1 MSEATA
7 QATPLSI
14 ANAVENLLAAEAP
27 VEETPE
33 QLEVVAETEE
43 VEVEA
48 TEESEDSE
56 EILQADDAEEDESEE
71 IEDDE
76 EAVEAVEEEPVEKTY
91 RVRVGEDEIDLTL
104 DELQSGYM
112 RQSDYTR
119 KTQQVAE
126 GRKQAQAEL
135 QALAA
140 ERQTYADQL
149 AAVEAA
155 LQQSEPSQE
164 FWDSLNAE
172 DPIEYSRQR
181 EAYRDRKDAMV
192 QVQAEKERVH
202 QEQLATLQSQQQ
214 EHLKQEGQKLLQAI
228 PEWQNPDIATK
239 EKNAVFTYAQRH
251 LGYTAD
257 EISRAGDH
265 RAITAIRKAYLY
277 DELMKQKPAAAKK
290 AKKAPKMVKGGQ
302 PTSKRQISAKRKKQ
316 QLQNIGKQ
324 KGGKAMD
331 AAIEYMLNQ

>member
-14 ANAVENLLAAEAP
+14 ASAVDNLLAAEAP

-33 QLEVVAETEE
+33 QPEVVAETEE
-43 VEVEA
+43 EVEVEA
-48 TEESEDSE
+48 AEETEEAED
-56 EILQADDAEEDESEE
+56 ILQADEAEEDETEE
-71 IEDDE
+71 AEEDE
-76 EAVEAVEEEPVEKTY
+76 EVVEAVEPQTY
-91 RVRVGEDEIDLTL
+91 RVRVGDDEVDLTL

-119 KTQQVAE
+119 KTQHVAE
-126 GRKQAQAEL
+126 GRKQAEAEL

-140 ERQTYADQL
+140 ERQSYADQL

-164 FWDSLNAE
+164 FWDNLNAE
-172 DPIEYSRQR
+172 DPLEYVRQR
-181 EAYRDRKDAMV
+181 EAYRDRKEAMA
-192 QVQAEKERVH
+192 QVQTEKERVH
-202 QEQLATLQSQQQ
+202 QEQMATLQAQAQ
-214 EHLKQEGQKLLQAI
+214 ERLKQEGQKLLQAI
-228 PEWQNPDIATK
+228 PEWRDPDIAQK
-239 EKNAVFTYAQRH
+239 EKTAVYTYAQRH

-257 EISRAGDH
+257 ELQAAGDH
-265 RAITAIRKAYLY
+265 RAINALRKAYLY
-277 DELMKQKPAAAKK
+277 DELMKQKPAATKK

-302 PTSKRQISAKRKKQ
+302 PTTKRETSAKKRQQ
-316 QLQNIGKQ
+316 QLHNIGKQ

-331 AAIEYMLNQ
+331 AAVDYLLNQ

>member
-7 QATPLSI
+7 QATPLSV
-14 ANAVENLLAAEAP
+14 ASAVENLLAAEAP
-27 VEETPE
+27 VEDTPT
-33 QLEVVAETEE
+33 QPEVVAETDEE

-48 TEESEDSE
+48 EPESEESED
-56 EILQADDAEEDESEE
+56 ILEADDAEE

-91 RVRVGEDEIDLTL
+91 RVRVGEDEVDLTL

-119 KTQQVAE
+119 KTQQVAD

-135 QALAA
+135 QALGAQ
-140 ERQTYADQL
+140 RQNYVQQL

-155 LQQSEPSQE
+155 LTSAEPTQE
-164 FWDSLNAE
+164 YWDALKDE
-172 DPIEYSRQR
+172 DPIEFMTQR
-181 EAYRDRKDAMV
+181 EATRDRKDAMA
-192 QVQAEKERVH
+192 QVKEEQERVN
-202 QEQLATLQSQQQ
+202 QEQVASLQSQMK
-214 EHLKQEGQKLLQAI
+214 EHLEQEGQKLLQVI
-228 PEWQNPDIATK
+228 PEWRNPDTAQK
-239 EKNAVFTYAQRH
+239 EKNAIYTYAQRH

-257 EISRAGDH
+257 ELSHTGDH
-265 RAITAIRKAYLY
+265 RAINTIRKAYLY

-302 PTSKRQISAKRKKQ
+302 PTSKRQLSAKRKRQ
-316 QLQNIGKQ
+316 QLQNIGKR
-324 KGGKAMD
+324 KGGKAID
-331 AAIEYMLNQ
+331 AAVEYLLNQ

>member
-14 ANAVENLLAAEAP
+14 ASAVDNLLAAEAP

-33 QLEVVAETEE
+33 QPEVVAETEE
-43 VEVEA
+43 EVEVEA
-48 TEESEDSE
+48 AEETEEAED
-56 EILQADDAEEDESEE
+56 ILQADEAEEDETEE
-71 IEDDE
+71 AEEDE
-76 EAVEAVEEEPVEKTY
+76 EVVEAVEPQTY
-91 RVRVGEDEIDLTL
+91 RVRVGDDEVDLTL

-126 GRKQAQAEL
+126 GRKQADAEL

-140 ERQTYADQL
+140 ERQSYADQL

-164 FWDSLNAE
+164 FWDNLNAE
-172 DPIEYSRQR
+172 DPLEYVRQR
-181 EAYRDRKDAMV
+181 EAYRDRKEAMA
-192 QVQAEKERVH
+192 QVQTEKERVH
-202 QEQLATLQSQQQ
+202 QEQMATLQAQAQ
-214 EHLKQEGQKLLQAI
+214 ERLKQEGQKLLQAI
-228 PEWQNPDIATK
+228 PEWRDPDIAQK
-239 EKNAVFTYAQRH
+239 EKTAVYTYAQRH

-257 EISRAGDH
+257 ELQAAGDH
-265 RAITAIRKAYLY
+265 RAINALRKAYLY
-277 DELMKQKPAAAKK
+277 DELMKQKPAATKK

-302 PTSKRQISAKRKKQ
+302 PTTKRETSAKKRQQ
-316 QLQNIGKQ
+316 QLHNIGKQ

-331 AAIEYMLNQ
+331 AAVDYLLNQ

>member
-14 ANAVENLLAAEAP
+14 ASAVDNLLAAEAP

-33 QLEVVAETEE
+33 QPEVVAETEE
-43 VEVEA
+43 EVEVEA
-48 TEESEDSE
+48 AEETEEAED
-56 EILQADDAEEDESEE
+56 ILQADEAEEDETEE
-71 IEDDE
+71 AEEDE
-76 EAVEAVEEEPVEKTY
+76 EVVEAVEPQTY
-91 RVRVGEDEIDLTL
+91 RVRVGDDEVDLTL

-126 GRKQAQAEL
+126 GRKQADAEL

-140 ERQTYADQL
+140 ERQSYADQL

-164 FWDSLNAE
+164 FWDNLNAE
-172 DPIEYSRQR
+172 DPLEYVRQR
-181 EAYRDRKDAMV
+181 EAYRDRKEAMA
-192 QVQAEKERVH
+192 QVQTEKERVH
-202 QEQLATLQSQQQ
+202 QEQMATLQAQAQ
-214 EHLKQEGQKLLQAI
+214 ERLKQEGQKLLQAI
-228 PEWQNPDIATK
+228 PEWRDPDTAQK
-239 EKNAVFTYAQRH
+239 EKTAVYTYAQRH

-257 EISRAGDH
+257 ELQSAGDH
-265 RAITAIRKAYLY
+265 RAINALRKAYLY
-277 DELMKQKPAAAKK
+277 DELMKQKPAATKK

-302 PTSKRQISAKRKKQ
+302 PTTKRETSAKKRQQ
-316 QLQNIGKQ
+316 QLHNIGKQ

-331 AAIEYMLNQ
+331 AAVDYLLNQ